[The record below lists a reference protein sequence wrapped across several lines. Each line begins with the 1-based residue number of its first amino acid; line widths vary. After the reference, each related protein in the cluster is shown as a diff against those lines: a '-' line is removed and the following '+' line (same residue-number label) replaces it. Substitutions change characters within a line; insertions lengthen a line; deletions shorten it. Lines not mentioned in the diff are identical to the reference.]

1 MSLLHG
7 PRPKRD
13 GASFILYKENKKTRV
28 PVRLTERKVTGTE
41 KAKATLEGL
50 RSSLTLEEIDAGL
63 DWTIRPLSPEARGRL
78 AFGFRR
84 H

>member
-1 MSLLHG
+1 MHG

-13 GASFILYKENKKTRV
+13 GASFILYKENKKTGGRV
-28 PVRLTERKVTGTE
+28 GLTERAVTGTE

-50 RSSLTLEEIDAGL
+50 RSSLTEEEINAGV
-63 DWTIRPLSPEARGRL
+63 DWKMRPLSPEARDRL